1 MRVTP
6 ALSWAVHW
14 HLTDNKTASSCSA
27 RVKGGCGGW
36 GLVDQDV
43 VMVPCG
49 PECDVRK
56 PRPMRHGS
64 HTHHKDTLMGHMSLQ
79 KY

>member
-14 HLTDNKTASSCSA
+14 HLTANKTASSCSA
-27 RVKGGCGGW
+27 RGERECGGR
-36 GLVDQDV
+36 GPVDQDV
-43 VMVPCG
+43 VMVPRG

-56 PRPMRHGS
+56 PWPMCHGS
-64 HTHHKDTLMGHMSLQ
+64 HTHHKDTLMGRVSLQ